1 MEELSR
7 KLEGLLAQ
15 ASEAGQIAGGNVLI
29 LQDGKEAA
37 YAQAG
42 YADKEA
48 DIFYQRDAIVRLY
61 SMTKPVTVAAAALL
75 VERGV
80 LDLAESVEN
89 YLPGFHNAVVA
100 EEGGLVP
107 AKRPVRIYDLLHM
120 TSGLSYGG
128 DETSPSS
135 VEAQKLFDRMGEALG
150 TEHEMGT
157 IEVANRMGLCPL
169 AFHPGEKWLYGTSA
183 DVMGAVIEAVSG
195 MRFGEFLRKEFF
207 EPLGMKDTDFY
218 VPKEKQGRLVK
229 VYEKTPEGLVCY
241 RGNHLAIK
249 NSGDTPPAFESGG
262 AGLFSTL
269 DDYAQFA
276 EMLLGQGSYKGKQ
289 ILQPQTVRSLT
300 GGKLMPWQQK
310 VLENTWDGL
319 SGYTYGN
326 FMRVAAEPA
335 WTLMRTSVG
344 EYGWD
349 GWLGAYFC
357 NSPADRLTM
366 LLTIQLKD
374 AGTTELTRRIKNVVW
389 SSLCQ

>member
-1 MEELSR
+1 
-7 KLEGLLAQ
+7 
-15 ASEAGQIAGGNVLI
+15 
-29 LQDGKEAA
+29 
-37 YAQAG
+37 
-42 YADKEA
+42 
-48 DIFYQRDAIVRLY
+48 
-61 SMTKPVTVAAAALL
+61 
-75 VERGV
+75 
-80 LDLAESVEN
+80 
-89 YLPGFHNAVVA
+89 
-100 EEGGLVP
+100 
-107 AKRPVRIYDLLHM
+107 
-120 TSGLSYGG
+120 
-128 DETSPSS
+128 
-135 VEAQKLFDRMGEALG
+135 
-150 TEHEMGT
+150 
-157 IEVANRMGLCPL
+157 
-169 AFHPGEKWLYGTSA
+169 
-183 DVMGAVIEAVSG
+183 MGAVIEAASG
-195 MRFGEFLRKEFF
+195 MRFGEFLQKEFF

-241 RGNHLAIK
+241 CGNHLAIK
-249 NSGDTPPAFESGG
+249 NSGDTLPAFESGG

-269 DDYAQFA
+269 DDYAKFA

-289 ILQPQTVRSLT
+289 ILSPQTVRSLT
-300 GGKLMPWQQK
+300 GGKLMPWQQT
-310 VLENTWDGL
+310 VLESTWDGL

-389 SSLCQ
+389 SSLCK

>member
-1 MEELSR
+1 MEKLSR
-7 KLEGLLAQ
+7 KLELLLEQ
-15 ASEAGQIAGGNVLI
+15 ATEAGQIAGGNVLI

-37 YAQAG
+37 CAQAG
-42 YADKEA
+42 YADIEA
-48 DIFYQRDAIVRLY
+48 GVPYQRDAIVRLY
-61 SMTKPVTVAAAALL
+61 SMTKPVTAAAAALL

-100 EEGGLVP
+100 EDGELMP

-128 DETSPSS
+128 DTESQSS
-135 VEAQKLFDRMGEALG
+135 VETQKLFDRMEASLG

-157 IEVANRMGLCPL
+157 IEAANRMGLCPL

-183 DVMGAVIEAVSG
+183 DVMGAVIEAASG
-195 MRFGEFLRKEFF
+195 MRFGEFLQKEFF
-207 EPLGMKDTDFY
+207 EPLGMKDTGFY
-218 VPKEKQGRLVK
+218 VPEEKQKRLAK
-229 VYEKTPEGLVCY
+229 VYEKTPDGLECY

-249 NSGDTPPAFESGG
+249 NAGDKAPAFESGG

-269 DDYAQFA
+269 DDYAKFA
-276 EMLLGQGSYKGKQ
+276 EMLLGQGSYNETQ
-289 ILQPQTVRSLT
+289 ILSPQTVRSLT
-300 GGKLMPWQQK
+300 GGKLMPWQQE
-310 VLENTWDGL
+310 VLESTWDGL

-326 FMRVAAEPA
+326 FMRVAKEPA

-349 GWLGAYFC
+349 GWLGPYFC

-366 LLTIQLKD
+366 LFTIQLKD
-374 AGTTELTRRIKNVVW
+374 AGTTELTRKIKNVVW
-389 SSLCQ
+389 SSLCK